1 MARPSSGSG
10 SGLFV
15 TALTAAALAVVAFF
29 AFQASAADDRP
40 SAAAEP
46 SAPAASEGDSD
57 GAGGAG
63 GGGEGEG
70 AEEPSDPALPEES
83 GTGRRVVYAL
93 AQQRVWLV
101 DVAADGSG
109 EEVVSTFEV
118 FPSPVSPEPGEY
130 AVSSRNPQG
139 TGSDGVPMEHA
150 VIFHADAEGVV
161 FGFSAATD
169 GSVPDPESTQR
180 TGAVRQSRADG
191 DTMWEFAEQG
201 TAVVVVA

>member
-40 SAAAEP
+40 SAAGEP

-63 GGGEGEG
+63 EGEGEG

-150 VIFHADAEGVV
+150 VIFHADAESVV

-180 TGAVRQSRADG
+180 TGAIRQSRADG